1 MDSNIMDIKGVADY
15 LQIKEQTVYKLV
27 QNKKLPAIKIG
38 GSWKVKKDHIDQMF
52 DLVLNE
58 KINQLSLLNKPS
70 DIIAFFLLIIF
81 F

>member
-38 GSWKVKKDHIDQMF
+38 GSWKVKKDHIDHKIIIVSRTDSLF
-52 DLVLNE
+52 TTKNE
-58 KINQLSLLNKPS
+58 VVKKADSCSTDPR
-70 DIIAFFLLIIF
+70 
-81 F
+81 

>member
-38 GSWKVKKDHIDQMF
+38 GS
-52 DLVLNE
+52 
-58 KINQLSLLNKPS
+58 
-70 DIIAFFLLIIF
+70 
-81 F
+81 

>member
-38 GSWKVKKDHIDQMF
+38 GSWRVKKDHIDQMF
-52 DLVLNE
+52 DQVLNE
-58 KINQLSLLNKPS
+58 KINQLSV
-70 DIIAFFLLIIF
+70 
-81 F
+81 